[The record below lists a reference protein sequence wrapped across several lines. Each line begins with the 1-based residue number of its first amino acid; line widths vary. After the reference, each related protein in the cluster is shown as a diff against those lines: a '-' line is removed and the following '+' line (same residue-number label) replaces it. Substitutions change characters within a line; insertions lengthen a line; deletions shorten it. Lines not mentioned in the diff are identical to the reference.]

1 MSEVFHTNRLTT
13 VMNFFKTS
21 DSRPI
26 NAEDQQIE
34 EEWKK
39 ELADIDAGTGGQIPE
54 EEDLKTIQD

>member
-39 ELADIDAGTGGQIPE
+39 ELADIDAGTGG
-54 EEDLKTIQD
+54 